1 MLVGSVE
8 DFIQLVPDV
17 AATDIGANRGTLKL
31 GIAVC
36 TAQVLLGSATTNKED
51 WQQQAY

>member
-8 DFIQLVPDV
+8 DFIQLAPDV
-17 AATDIGANRGTLKL
+17 AATDIGANTGTLKL

-36 TAQVLLGSATTNKED
+36 TAQVLLGSATTSQG